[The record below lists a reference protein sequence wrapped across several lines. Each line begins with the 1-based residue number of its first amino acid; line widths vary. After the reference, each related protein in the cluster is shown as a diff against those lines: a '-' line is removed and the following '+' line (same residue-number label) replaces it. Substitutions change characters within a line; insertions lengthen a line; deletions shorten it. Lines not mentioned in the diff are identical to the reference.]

1 MHILFVVKTKSENER
16 LKLEIELD
24 RLINSD
30 GSRLKAQ
37 AIKLKAYYAKLCTDE
52 SRSMTRNQTLLND
65 LQRIDAQ
72 LQQFESKL
80 ERLNNLR
87 VMRLVL
93 LFLLLL
99 ELSCLICVLFVLKK
113 ECEAYLRSAHP
124 IWTNE
129 HLTASKLHSTAIESL
144 HSNTLFNEFLTR
156 SSNNNNNNDHTGG
169 VVVRETIPK
178 LAADTAVPS
187 RVNLESLGIGS
198 LLARVSE
205 LSSPNSQQLLQQ
217 QESRLKSPTSSNNN
231 NTTNKQQTITFSPGT
246 RFVADAA
253 NEYGGMTMATTAADL
268 AAVNRLSS
276 TAQSMANDTNLFRK
290 YEQAIERQ
298 ERMNDN
304 NENNNNTLLMNSL
317 NLTAA
322 AASATISNPQQQQ
335 QPPKPSRSPAI
346 AAAVVNNEAD
356 INVDNL
362 KLSGRGGATDDAT
375 SNNTGNNNKQLGDTN
390 KSTETSLNQELL
402 LMSSSKLRESNIYQ
416 EFIASKESAKEKSA
430 TGGVGRGRLLDDD
443 DDDDDEDDENDE
455 LDALVAPKSLRSTAS
470 SAAGATNYPIQSS
483 AIVKSPRVGE

>member
-1 MHILFVVKTKSENER
+1 
-16 LKLEIELD
+16 
-24 RLINSD
+24 
-30 GSRLKAQ
+30 
-37 AIKLKAYYAKLCTDE
+37 
-52 SRSMTRNQTLLND
+52 
-65 LQRIDAQ
+65 
-72 LQQFESKL
+72 
-80 ERLNNLR
+80 
-87 VMRLVL
+87 
-93 LFLLLL
+93 
-99 ELSCLICVLFVLKK
+99 
-113 ECEAYLRSAHP
+113 
-124 IWTNE
+124 
-129 HLTASKLHSTAIESL
+129 
-144 HSNTLFNEFLTR
+144 
-156 SSNNNNNNDHTGG
+156 
-169 VVVRETIPK
+169 
-178 LAADTAVPS
+178 
-187 RVNLESLGIGS
+187 
-198 LLARVSE
+198 
-205 LSSPNSQQLLQQ
+205 
-217 QESRLKSPTSSNNN
+217 
-231 NTTNKQQTITFSPGT
+231 
-246 RFVADAA
+246 
-253 NEYGGMTMATTAADL
+253 
-268 AAVNRLSS
+268 
-276 TAQSMANDTNLFRK
+276 
-290 YEQAIERQ
+290 
-298 ERMNDN
+298 
-304 NENNNNTLLMNSL
+304 MNSL